1 MDNKMPSF
9 RETQL
14 HLSGKVLHTWGD
26 IGGREERGGERQLW
40 FWEAG
45 RSGGAGV
52 IFTQNPL

>member
-1 MDNKMPSF
+1 MPSF